1 METGRPCKV
10 SETQFMW
17 LGVYNFRNFWVCPG
31 EHYRFWPVPGARN
44 LHLFIDIIHDCCSH
58 MIPLVHLKKINS
70 SKTVLIYNTALK
82 NKKVRTGLATHF
94 IRGTIRENT
103 NR

>member
-1 METGRPCKV
+1 METSLPCKV

-17 LGVYNFRNFWVCPG
+17 LGVCNFRNFWVCPG

-70 SKTVLIYNTALK
+70 KTVLIYNTALK

-94 IRGTIRENT
+94 IQLHPRKQQSVI
-103 NR
+103 